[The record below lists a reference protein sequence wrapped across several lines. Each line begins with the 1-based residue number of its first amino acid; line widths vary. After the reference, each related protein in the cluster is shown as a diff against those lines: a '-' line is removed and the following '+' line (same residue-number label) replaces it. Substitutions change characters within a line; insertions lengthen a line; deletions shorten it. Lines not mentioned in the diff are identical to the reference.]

1 MATLK
6 HLGSKNAD
14 YGAAEQY
21 LLFEH
26 DEFTMKPV
34 LDETGRL
41 IPREDYRLST
51 LNCGGEDFAVACMR
65 ANLRYGKNQRREDVK
80 SHHYIISFDPR
91 DGPDNGLTVD
101 RAQALGEQFCKEHF
115 PGHQALVCT
124 HPDGHNHS
132 GNIHVHI
139 VINSLR
145 IEEVPFL
152 PYMDRPADTKAGCK
166 HRCTDAAMRYFKSE
180 VMEMCHREGLYQI
193 DLLNGSKNRVT
204 DREYWAQKKG
214 QAALDKQNAPM
225 IAGGITPRQTKFE
238 TNKEKLRQ
246 TIRAALSAA
255 TSFEDFSSLLLREGV
270 TVKESRGRLS
280 YLTPDRTKPI
290 TARKLGDD
298 FDRAAV
304 LAVLEQNAARAT
316 EKAAAIPEYPRHGK
330 TGIQP
335 TKAPQTAPKQDG
347 VQRLVDIEKKLAEGK
362 GRGYERWA
370 TMHNLKQMAA
380 TLNVYQE
387 YGFTSPEQLQSR
399 NERMFLVTFLIM
411 NTADNPRQLDNNVFQ
426 ASSIAQKYNCQLTR
440 LDFQQEEG
448 LMSCLPLGVNQVEIQ
463 RGLTTSS
470 TAIFVPF
477 TTQELF
483 QNGREALYYGINAL
497 SSNLIMVDRKLLKNP
512 NGLILGTPG
521 SGKSFSAKR
530 EIANCFLLTT
540 DDIIICDPEAEYAPL
555 VERLHGQVIKISP
568 TSTNYINPMDLNLDY
583 SDDESPLSLK
593 SDFIL
598 SLCELIVGGKDGL
611 QPVQKTIIDRCVRL
625 VYQDYLNDP
634 RPENMPILEDLY
646 NLLRGQDEKEAQYI
660 ATALEIYVTGSLNVF
675 NHRSNVNVHNRI
687 VCYDIKEL
695 GKQLKKIGML
705 VVQDQVW
712 NRVTINRA
720 AHKSTRYYI
729 DEMHLLLKE
738 EQTAAY
744 TVEIWKRFRKWGG
757 IPTGKWI
764 CSGKR
769 LRNKFCRPG
778 RNRRVGQE
786 YERGRNR
793 EGGSALIRVEG
804 WSQKA
809 GHTQRIETEPP

>member
-6 HLGSKNAD
+6 HINSKNAD

-166 HRCTDAAMRYFKSE
+166 HRCTDAALRYFKSE

-246 TIRAALSAA
+246 TLRKALATAA
-255 TSFEDFSSLLLREGV
+255 SFDEFSSLLLREGV

-290 TARKLGDD
+290 TARKLGGD
-298 FDRAAV
+298 FDRTAVHLLENREYTGCLVNFKTEKPSYKVKHSVENPIEKQAIFPNHHEPIIDTETWERVQELRKQRKRPNRYDEVGLFSGMLFCADCGHVLYQQRYQNKNRKQDCYICGSYKKRTRDCTAHFIRTDLLTAGVLSNLRQVTEYAARHESRFV
-304 LAVLEQNAARAT
+304 KLLIQQNEIGGKRKTAAATKQLEQAQTRIAEVNRIIKRLYEDNVSGKISDERFMELSADYEQEQR
-316 EKAAAIPEYPRHGK
+316 ELKDRAAALQEELSK
-330 TGIQP
+330 SQAATVNAEKFMGIVRKHLAFEELTP
-335 TKAPQTAPKQDG
+335 TLLREMIEKIVVHECSYDENGTRRQ
-347 VQRLVDIEKKLAEGK
+347 DIEIYYSFVGK
-362 GRGYERWA
+362 ID
-370 TMHNLKQMAA
+370 L
-380 TLNVYQE
+380 
-387 YGFTSPEQLQSR
+387 
-399 NERMFLVTFLIM
+399 
-411 NTADNPRQLDNNVFQ
+411 
-426 ASSIAQKYNCQLTR
+426 
-440 LDFQQEEG
+440 
-448 LMSCLPLGVNQVEIQ
+448 
-463 RGLTTSS
+463 
-470 TAIFVPF
+470 
-477 TTQELF
+477 
-483 QNGREALYYGINAL
+483 
-497 SSNLIMVDRKLLKNP
+497 
-512 NGLILGTPG
+512 
-521 SGKSFSAKR
+521 
-530 EIANCFLLTT
+530 
-540 DDIIICDPEAEYAPL
+540 PEA
-555 VERLHGQVIKISP
+555 
-568 TSTNYINPMDLNLDY
+568 
-583 SDDESPLSLK
+583 
-593 SDFIL
+593 
-598 SLCELIVGGKDGL
+598 
-611 QPVQKTIIDRCVRL
+611 
-625 VYQDYLNDP
+625 
-634 RPENMPILEDLY
+634 
-646 NLLRGQDEKEAQYI
+646 
-660 ATALEIYVTGSLNVF
+660 
-675 NHRSNVNVHNRI
+675 
-687 VCYDIKEL
+687 
-695 GKQLKKIGML
+695 
-705 VVQDQVW
+705 
-712 NRVTINRA
+712 
-720 AHKSTRYYI
+720 
-729 DEMHLLLKE
+729 
-738 EQTAAY
+738 
-744 TVEIWKRFRKWGG
+744 
-757 IPTGKWI
+757 
-764 CSGKR
+764 
-769 LRNKFCRPG
+769 
-778 RNRRVGQE
+778 
-786 YERGRNR
+786 
-793 EGGSALIRVEG
+793 
-804 WSQKA
+804 
-809 GHTQRIETEPP
+809 

>member
-34 LDETGRL
+34 LDENGRL

-65 ANLRYGKNQRREDVK
+65 SNLRYEKNQRREDVK

-166 HRCTDAAMRYFKSE
+166 HRCTDAALRYFKSE

-246 TIRAALSAA
+246 TLRKALATAA
-255 TSFEDFSSLLLREGV
+255 SFDEFSSLLLQEGV

-304 LAVLEQNAARAT
+304 FAVLEQNAARAA
-316 EKAAAIPEYPRHGK
+316 EAPARSPDPPRTIK
-330 TGIQP
+330 DRLQVARAEI
-335 TKAPQTAPKQDG
+335 AAPKQDG
-347 VQRLVDIEKKLAEGK
+347 VQRLVDIEQKMAEGK

-370 TMHNLKQMAA
+370 KIHNLKQAA
-380 TLNVYQE
+380 KTLSVYQQ
-387 YGFTSPEQLQSR
+387 YGFTSPEQL
-399 NERMFLVTFLIM
+399 EAAVD
-411 NTADNPRQLDNNVFQ
+411 TAYQKMRQTSGELKALETKLQGKRELRQQVL
-426 ASSIAQKYNCQLTR
+426 AYAKTKPIREGLKAQKSEKARAAYRQ
-440 LDFQQEEG
+440 
-448 LMSCLPLGVNQVEIQ
+448 
-463 RGLTTSS
+463 
-470 TAIFVPF
+470 
-477 TTQELF
+477 
-483 QNGREALYYGINAL
+483 
-497 SSNLIMVDRKLLKNP
+497 
-512 NGLILGTPG
+512 
-521 SGKSFSAKR
+521 
-530 EIANCFLLTT
+530 AN
-540 DDIIICDPEAEYAPL
+540 E
-555 VERLHGQVIKISP
+555 
-568 TSTNYINPMDLNLDY
+568 
-583 SDDESPLSLK
+583 
-593 SDFIL
+593 SDFIIAEAAARYFKAHGITKL
-598 SLCELIVGGKDGL
+598 PARKALQAEIEQLISEKDGL
-611 QPVQKTIIDRCVRL
+611 YNTYHEQKQR
-625 VYQDYLNDP
+625 
-634 RPENMPILEDLY
+634 
-646 NLLRGQDEKEAQYI
+646 
-660 ATALEIYVTGSLNVF
+660 F
-675 NHRSNVNVHNRI
+675 
-687 VCYDIKEL
+687 KEL
-695 GKQLKKIGML
+695 QTVKRNI
-705 VVQDQVW
+705 DQIL
-712 NRVTINRA
+712 RR
-720 AHKSTRYYI
+720 
-729 DEMHLLLKE
+729 DEPHRRKE
-738 EQTAAY
+738 Q
-744 TVEIWKRFRKWGG
+744 
-757 IPTGKWI
+757 
-764 CSGKR
+764 SH
-769 LRNKFCRPG
+769 
-778 RNRRVGQE
+778 
-786 YERGRNR
+786 ER
-793 EGGSALIRVEG
+793 
-804 WSQKA
+804 
-809 GHTQRIETEPP
+809 